1 MFVHL
6 IKVSSDM
13 LFNKISRYLQFK
25 ISTMPTIHFAPDY
38 ISSFVSAYSC
48 LGPSL
53 IPGAILACVWLKSEC
68 RGGRMQKMMCCI
80 DSVDCPT
87 LHWYCW
93 YCCPFRHRQ
102 HQSFRRRG
110 RGSAAVY
117 RHCVLT
123 EKMAHCLKLL
133 HTPGCGGG
141 DGLLLARDWEEIQL
155 NRFSWPL
162 HSTLLPASSE

>member
-80 DSVDCPT
+80 DSVDCPL

-93 YCCPFRHRQ
+93 YCCAHSDTDSISHSGGEDGALQ
-102 HQSFRRRG
+102 LCIDTVYWRRKW
-110 RGSAAVY
+110 
-117 RHCVLT
+117 L
-123 EKMAHCLKLL
+123 
-133 HTPGCGGG
+133 
-141 DGLLLARDWEEIQL
+141 I
-155 NRFSWPL
+155 
-162 HSTLLPASSE
+162 ASSYFILLGAVVVMVCC

>member
-1 MFVHL
+1 
-6 IKVSSDM
+6 M

-25 ISTMPTIHFAPDY
+25 ISTIYYVHNTFCPDY
-38 ISSFVSAYSC
+38 ISAFVSAYSC

-53 IPGAILACVWLKSEC
+53 IPGAILPVWVKSEC

-80 DSVDCPT
+80 DCRYVDCPS
-87 LHWYCW
+87 LHW
-93 YCCPFRHRQ
+93 YCCPFGHRQ
-102 HQSFRRRG
+102 HQSFRQRG

-117 RHCVLT
+117 RHSVLT

-133 HTPGCGGG
+133 HTRLSPPGCGDG

-162 HSTLLPASSE
+162 HSTPLPASSE

>member
-80 DSVDCPT
+80 DCEIAT
-87 LHWYCW
+87 LI
-93 YCCPFRHRQ
+93 
-102 HQSFRRRG
+102 
-110 RGSAAVY
+110 
-117 RHCVLT
+117 
-123 EKMAHCLKLL
+123 LL
-133 HTPGCGGG
+133 
-141 DGLLLARDWEEIQL
+141 I
-155 NRFSWPL
+155 
-162 HSTLLPASSE
+162 LLPIPTQTASVIQAGRTGLCSCVVLHRFHNRLYKHREGPY

>member
-25 ISTMPTIHFAPDY
+25 ISTMLTIHFAPDY

-80 DSVDCPT
+80 DCEIAT
-87 LHWYCW
+87 LI
-93 YCCPFRHRQ
+93 
-102 HQSFRRRG
+102 
-110 RGSAAVY
+110 
-117 RHCVLT
+117 
-123 EKMAHCLKLL
+123 LL
-133 HTPGCGGG
+133 
-141 DGLLLARDWEEIQL
+141 I
-155 NRFSWPL
+155 
-162 HSTLLPASSE
+162 LLPIPTQTASVIQPRTGLCSCVQTQCTDGENGSLPQVTSYQCRKQINR

>member
-1 MFVHL
+1 
-6 IKVSSDM
+6 M

-38 ISSFVSAYSC
+38 ISAFVSAYSC

-80 DSVDCPT
+80 DSVDCPS

-93 YCCPFRHRQ
+93 YCCAHSDTDSISHSGGEDGALQ
-102 HQSFRRRG
+102 LCT
-110 RGSAAVY
+110 VY
-117 RHCVLT
+117 RHSVLT

-141 DGLLLARDWEEIQL
+141 GGLLLARDVEEIQL
-155 NRFSWPL
+155 NWFSWPL

>member
-1 MFVHL
+1 
-6 IKVSSDM
+6 M

-25 ISTMPTIHFAPDY
+25 ISTMLTIHFAPDY

-80 DSVDCPT
+80 DCEIAT
-87 LHWYCW
+87 LILLILL
-93 YCCPFRHRQ
+93 CPFRHRQ

-110 RGSAAVY
+110 RSSAAVY

-141 DGLLLARDWEEIQL
+141 GGLLLARDWEEIQL

-162 HSTLLPASSE
+162 HSTLLPTSSE

>member
-25 ISTMPTIHFAPDY
+25 ISTMLTIHFAPDY

-80 DSVDCPT
+80 DSVDC
-87 LHWYCW
+87 YIDIADI
-93 YCCPFRHRQ
+93 
-102 HQSFRRRG
+102 
-110 RGSAAVY
+110 AA
-117 RHCVLT
+117 HSDTDSISHSGGKDGALQP
-123 EKMAHCLKLL
+123 EKNGKEAPVWGVAQFGEMSK
-133 HTPGCGGG
+133 
-141 DGLLLARDWEEIQL
+141 
-155 NRFSWPL
+155 
-162 HSTLLPASSE
+162 SE